1 MKALK
6 ISTFCLFLICQ
17 LVGVQAQTVSG
28 VFLELPQRFL
38 PELSMETKRDLI
50 EFYRNGN
57 LAVMPSVFGGK
68 VTLEKLSADYLK
80 IKTSER
86 SHVQLKLLRDT
97 DSTECL
103 ALVQTATGVLND
115 SRVQFLDLQYKP
127 LNSIKLPK
135 ILREEFLM
143 GSGISLH
150 EKDQYVQMLPNR
162 LALEFIFQPDSDTLM
177 VKSSLKSDLS
187 LEFKNKM
194 EPMIQDSILF
204 KFINGAFKRI

>member
-17 LVGVQAQTVSG
+17 LVGVQAQTVSS
-28 VFLELPQRFL
+28 VFLQLPQRFL

-115 SRVQFLDLQYKP
+115 SRVQFMDLQFKP
-127 LNSIKLPK
+127 LNTIRLPG
-135 ILREEFLM
+135 ILKEDFLNV
-143 GSGISLH
+143 SGMSVQ
-150 EKDQYVQMLPNR
+150 EKEQCIQMLPNR
-162 LALEFIFQPDSDTLM
+162 LALEFFFQPDSDTLM
-177 VKSSLKSDLS
+177 VKSSLKLDLS
-187 LEFKNKM
+187 LEHKEKM
-194 EPMIQDSILF
+194 EPLIQDSILF
-204 KFINGAFKRI
+204 EFANGAFKRI

>member
-28 VFLELPQRFL
+28 VFLQLPQRFL
-38 PELSMETKRDLI
+38 PELSLETKRDLI

-80 IKTSER
+80 LKTSER
-86 SHVQLKLLRDT
+86 SHLQLKLLRKT

-103 ALVQTATGVLND
+103 VLVQTATGILND
-115 SRVQFLDLQYKP
+115 SRMQFMDLQFKP
-127 LNSIKLPK
+127 LNTIRLPG
-135 ILREEFLM
+135 ILKEDFLNV
-143 GSGISLH
+143 SGMSVQ
-150 EKDQYVQMLPNR
+150 EKEQCIQMLPNR
-162 LALEFIFQPDSDTLM
+162 LALEFFFQPDSDTLM

-187 LEFKNKM
+187 LEFKHKM

-204 KFINGAFKRI
+204 EFANGAFKRI